1 MNVLKTDMI
10 VMRKPRVKTPSEVM
24 GVYATKDGLGL
35 ERHARVRY
43 VNKIFDSVRTITIF
57 WGFMN

>member
-24 GVYATKDGLGL
+24 SVYATKDGLGL